1 MPVLDGGA
9 MIVAGGTDIYPAHV
23 GRPLP
28 ASVVDISRIAEL
40 QGISA
45 TATGLR
51 IGAAVTWSE
60 LLAAQLPSAFDALKQ
75 AAREVG
81 SRQIQNRGTVAGNL
95 CNASPAADGVPPLL
109 SLDAQVEL
117 VSPRGLRQMPLE
129 RFITGYRRTALTPGE
144 LLTAVLIPNCSIAG
158 TSAFEKLG
166 ARRYLVISII
176 MAAARIEFAD
186 GGRIGNAR
194 IAVGAASP
202 VAVRLPSLEDDLR
215 GLAPGVRP
223 SSLLADRHLEPLK
236 PISDLRA
243 AATYR
248 RDAARTVIGRALDR
262 ACGMVPA

>member
-1 MPVLDGGA
+1 
-9 MIVAGGTDIYPAHV
+9 VAGGTDIYPAHV
-23 GRPLP
+23 GRSLP

-40 QGISA
+40 RGISA
-45 TATGLR
+45 TDTELR

-60 LLAAQLPSAFDALKQ
+60 LLAAHLPPAFDGLKQ

-81 SRQIQNRGTVAGNL
+81 SRQIQNRGTIAGNL

-117 VSPRGLRQMPLE
+117 AGPGGRRRLPLE
-129 RFITGYRRTALTPGE
+129 RFITGYRSTALAPGE
-144 LLTAVLIPNCSIAG
+144 LLTAVLVPNSSIAG
-158 TSAFEKLG
+158 ASAFEKLG
-166 ARRYLVISII
+166 ARRYLVISIV
-176 MAAARIEFAD
+176 MAAARIEFSD
-186 GGRIGNAR
+186 DGRIGNAR

-215 GLAPGVRP
+215 DLARGVRP

-243 AATYR
+243 AAAYR